1 MNFGWLQNVFLKYED
16 WLESIEQCS
25 GNFSRNIRSNL
36 CVSWQTFEGLQITV
50 HSIVEAVKCLL
61 QHHVEYVL
69 TERFCQYPL
78 ENYFCQRRAV
88 GTRKDNPS
96 IHDFRFNNNSV
107 RNHKIFQPI
116 AGNICGQW

>member
-50 HSIVEAVKCLL
+50 HSIVEAVNFLL
-61 QHHVEYVL
+61 QHHVKYVL
-69 TERFCQYPL
+69 IERFANTHL
-78 ENYFCQRRAV
+78 
-88 GTRKDNPS
+88 
-96 IHDFRFNNNSV
+96 
-107 RNHKIFQPI
+107 KITLVSREQ
-116 AGNICGQW
+116 